1 MASGPAIFQPA
12 YDFIDGKLDTFLT
25 QDAGQVMAQVAGPL
39 RAALVLYVLLYGFA
53 ILRGAIQE
61 PLIDFAVHSVKLAL
75 IVMLATTPA
84 YGSWIA
90 TPLFHTLP
98 DALSSAISGQ
108 APASAGAAFDQFFS
122 RVGYLGEKVGKE
134 ASPTYW
140 SPLLVSAGV
149 WVIGALAAALG
160 FGIFLL
166 AKVALALL
174 IALGPIFVACA
185 LFEASRRFF
194 FGWLSQAVNYLVL
207 MALIVVVF
215 QLILSLVG
223 AQWGSIDGQD
233 PQVGGLLF
241 IALCLLAAIF
251 FLQVPAIAAG
261 IAGGASAGLADFGNA
276 AAMATQSRAPS
287 PSQATGGGRAQ
298 TPRQGGSLRPV
309 RAKI

>member
-1 MASGPAIFQPA
+1 
-12 YDFIDGKLDTFLT
+12 
-25 QDAGQVMAQVAGPL
+25 
-39 RAALVLYVLLYGFA
+39 VLLYGFA

-61 PLIDFAVHSVKLAL
+61 PIVDFAIRSLKLAL

-84 YGSWIA
+84 YGPWIA

-98 DALSSAISGQ
+98 DTLANAISGVTTGD
-108 APASAGAAFDQFFS
+108 AGSAFDQFFG
-122 RVGYLGEKVGKE
+122 RAAYLGVKIGKT
-134 ASPTYW
+134 ATLVDW
-140 SPLLVSAGV
+140 VPLLISAGV
-149 WVIGALAAALG
+149 WTVGALAAALG

-166 AKVALALL
+166 AKVARALL

-185 LFEASRRFF
+185 LFDASRRYF

-207 MALIVVVF
+207 MAIIVAVF
-215 QLILSLVG
+215 QLILSLVA
-223 AQWGSIDGQD
+223 AQWSAIDSQD
-233 PQVGGLLF
+233 ASLGGLLF

-276 AAMATQSRAPS
+276 ATMGLRGKAPFSSQS
-287 PSQATGGGRAQ
+287 TGGGRTQ
-298 TPRQGGSLRPV
+298 TPREGGSLRPV

>member
-1 MASGPAIFQPA
+1 
-12 YDFIDGKLDTFLT
+12 
-25 QDAGQVMAQVAGPL
+25 
-39 RAALVLYVLLYGFA
+39 
-53 ILRGAIQE
+53 
-61 PLIDFAVHSVKLAL
+61 
-75 IVMLATTPA
+75 MLATTPA

-108 APASAGAAFDQFFS
+108 APESAGAAFDHFFS
-122 RVGYLGEKVGKE
+122 RVGYMGEKVAKE
-134 ASPTYW
+134 ASPINW

-194 FGWLSQAVNYLVL
+194 FGWLSQAVNFLVL
-207 MALIVVVF
+207 LALIVTIF

-233 PQVGGLLF
+233 PVAGGLLF

-276 AAMATQSRAPS
+276 AAMTGQGRAPFPAQS
-287 PSQATGGGRAQ
+287 ASGHSQ

-309 RAKI
+309 RAKL